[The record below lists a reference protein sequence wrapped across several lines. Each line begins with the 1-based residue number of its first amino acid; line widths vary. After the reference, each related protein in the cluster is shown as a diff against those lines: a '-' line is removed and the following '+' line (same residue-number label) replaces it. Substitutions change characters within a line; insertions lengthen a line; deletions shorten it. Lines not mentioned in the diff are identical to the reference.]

1 MDANKFTTSDLGI
14 AAYLMV
20 RGASLVSAKKGP
32 GGRFEFVFDDP
43 DAKVSVYA
51 VDYVNSDCAKFD
63 AQVRN
68 LKNLLYKS
76 RSTV

>member
-1 MDANKFTTSDLGI
+1 MSTSTFTTSNLGI

-20 RGASLVSAKKGP
+20 RGLSLISAQKSS
-32 GGRFEFVFDDP
+32 GGRFEFIFDDSNMT
-43 DAKVSVYA
+43 AASHA
-51 VDYVNSDCAKFD
+51 VDFVNSDCAKFD

-76 RSTV
+76 RSGV